1 MNRSKE
7 LVMPVFMIASFV
19 VGAVAGY
26 QFPRDLE
33 IESTKPI
40 VMTYEITPEA
50 QKALLLRSVEGFP
63 KCEAQ

>member
-1 MNRSKE
+1 MSPSKQ
-7 LVMPVFMIASFV
+7 LILPVFMIASAV
-19 VGAVAGY
+19 VGVVAGY
-26 QFPRDLE
+26 QFPRDEE